1 MAASSDP
8 WMAAMRRGDLAAA
21 WRLADQVLAARDLAT
36 RDDPRL
42 PYHLRWVWDGRP
54 FAGRNVVV
62 RCYHGLGDTLQFVRF
77 LPALRATAARV
88 TLEVQPE
95 LLPLLAHAAGAD
107 RVVPFDVAAPIPPET
122 DLEIMELQHALKL
135 APAGGPYLQARP
147 QPLPGARA
155 GACWQAGGWDEC
167 RSVPFAAL
175 QPILPPDT
183 VALQRGASE
192 LPLSLRVDADIC
204 ATAGLLAALDCVV
217 TVDTMVAHLAGALG
231 RPVHLLLKADADW
244 RWGEGD
250 RTPWYSKTMI
260 YRQAA
265 PGDWSSPLAQLG
277 QGLKAAD

>member
-1 MAASSDP
+1 
-8 WMAAMRRGDLAAA
+8 MRRGDWPAA
-21 WRLADQVLAARDLAT
+21 WRIADQVLAARDPAT

-54 FAGRNVVV
+54 FAGRTVVV

-95 LLPLLAHAAGAD
+95 LFPLLAEAVGAD

-122 DLEIMELQHALKL
+122 DLEIMELPHALRL
-135 APAGGPYLQARP
+135 APTGAPYLQARP
-147 QPLPGARA
+147 RPLPGAHT
-155 GACWQAGGWDEC
+155 GACWQAGGWDTA
-167 RSVPFAAL
+167 RSVPFTEL
-175 QPILPPDT
+175 QPVLPPGT
-183 VALQRGASE
+183 VALQRGAPE
-192 LPLSLRVDADIC
+192 LPLSLEPDADIC
-204 ATAGLLAALDCVV
+204 TTAGLVAALGCIV

-244 RWGEGD
+244 RWGDGS
-250 RTPWYSKTMI
+250 RTPWYSGMTL

-265 PGDWSSPLAQLG
+265 PGDWSAPLAQLRRA
-277 QGLKAAD
+277 LRAAG